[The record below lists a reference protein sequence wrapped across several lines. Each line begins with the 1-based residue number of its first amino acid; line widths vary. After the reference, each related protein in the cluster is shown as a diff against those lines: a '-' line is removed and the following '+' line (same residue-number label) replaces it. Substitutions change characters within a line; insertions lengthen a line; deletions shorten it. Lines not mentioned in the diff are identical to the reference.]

1 MSLFRGSLRPPAII
15 SDEAIER
22 YLAAIRSEIEPDPL
36 FRRRLRGHVV
46 NRYVAAREGH
56 AEGRSLPPEMSR
68 VGRAVLVA
76 TFGLSLSVTS
86 VMAASQ
92 QAIPGDALY
101 PLKRHVEALR
111 IHVVPAHLQDELA
124 GYHLGQRI
132 EELGRLVETGRW
144 AAVADQART
153 IERSYAA
160 AAAAGAHAEGLG
172 ARMTIVRE
180 WITHMPASAQ
190 ARALSAMQGIPGLGR
205 DGAPSTSG
213 AGGGIGGANNDGAN
227 PMGPTNAGGPN
238 SDGSSGDVP
247 DHASTNRDATEPE
260 RGGQPTQPS
269 SADRDRPSATPPLPP
284 EKGPRAMPSPDPTD
298 EPVQEPLDDPADE
311 PIEEPTQEP
320 IEESDAP

>member
-56 AEGRSLPPEMSR
+56 VEGRSMPREMSR

-76 TFGLSLSVTS
+76 SFGLSLSVTS
-86 VMAASQ
+86 VMAAAQ
-92 QAIPGDALY
+92 QAVPGDALY
-101 PLKRHVEALR
+101 PLKRHVEELR

-132 EELGRLVETGRW
+132 EELGRLIETGQW
-144 AAVADQART
+144 AAVADQARA

-190 ARALSAMQGIPGLGR
+190 ARALSAMQGIPGLR
-205 DGAPSTSG
+205 PDGASDTSG
-213 AGGGIGGANNDGAN
+213 AGGGNLGGANNDGSN
-227 PMGPTNAGGPN
+227 PNGSTNAGGSN
-238 SDGSSGDVP
+238 NDGSSGNAP

-260 RGGQPTQPS
+260 NGGQPAQPS
-269 SADRDRPSATPPLPP
+269 SSGRDRPKATPPLPP
-284 EKGPRAMPSPDPTD
+284 KKGPLATPSPEPTD
-298 EPVQEPLDDPADE
+298 EPAQEPV
-311 PIEEPTQEP
+311 EEPSQEP